1 MNECT
6 WIFPYVALWI
16 QFSLLSSEEHLSPE
30 CQPVFGFVARHFPD
44 DPVAFI
50 NALLG

>member
-1 MNECT
+1 MHLDFSLCSFVYT
-6 WIFPYVALWI
+6 V
-16 QFSLLSSEEHLSPE
+16 SLLSSEKHLSPE

-50 NALLG
+50 YGLFG